1 MRPVTDD
8 PGPSVEDIAGMTDPV
23 LRNLWITQRY
33 HEFAVQLRD
42 AGIGEDATWCA
53 FAVWASKTAGATIR
67 GEVLPARA
75 KELIDGDATTAV
87 LHRFNHGVT
96 RWAWKRLSHDHLAR
110 AVEGVTA
117 DVSSQIAAGNVLVFA
132 ELAPIFTALL
142 REWRRAPATAEDLA
156 AALGP
161 TLASVGD
168 GGDQVMAAFGAY
180 ERAMFGPEE
189 RAFLVLEANTV
200 AVAHEQH
207 RLQPAISGALN
218 AAITDTV
225 KKVIEEDVVLHV
237 PTSEAR
243 RTLDALTDDV
253 CSVLGDAWDTALTE
267 AIMRLATAR
276 ETLDLRKDVPPLS
289 GTMFPPPLHELTG
302 TEAADAVA
310 QWDRTRGTGAPTGA
324 HDWAVLEERMN
335 FIVNLFRSRQRDPSL
350 FDAPFSE
357 AQLAELSEG
366 RLPSGPL

>member
-1 MRPVTDD
+1 MPAMTVT

-33 HEFAVQLRD
+33 HEFAIGLRD
-42 AGIGEDATWCA
+42 AGVGEDATWCA

-75 KELIDGDATTAV
+75 KELIDNDATESV

-96 RWAWKRLSHDHLAR
+96 AWAWKRLSHDHLAR

-117 DVSSQIAAGNVLVFA
+117 DVSSRIAGGNVLVFA

-142 REWRRAPATAEDLA
+142 REWRRAPATPEDLA
-156 AALGP
+156 AALAP
-161 TLASVGD
+161 TLASAGEGTEPVK
-168 GGDQVMAAFGAY
+168 AAFSSY
-180 ERAMFGPEE
+180 EHAMFGPEE
-189 RAFLVLEANTV
+189 RAFQVLQANTM

-243 RTLDALTDDV
+243 RVVDDLTDDV
-253 CSVLGDAWDTALTE
+253 CSALGDAWDTALTE
-267 AIMRLATAR
+267 AIMQLVTAR

-289 GTMFPPPLHELTG
+289 GTMFPPPLHDLTG
-302 TEAADAVA
+302 TIAADAVA
-310 QWDRTRGTGAPTGA
+310 QWDRTRGAGTPSGA
-324 HDWAVLEERMN
+324 HDWAVMEERMN

-350 FDAPFSE
+350 FDPPFSE
-357 AQLAELSEG
+357 AQLAELAEG
-366 RLPSGPL
+366 RRPPDPL